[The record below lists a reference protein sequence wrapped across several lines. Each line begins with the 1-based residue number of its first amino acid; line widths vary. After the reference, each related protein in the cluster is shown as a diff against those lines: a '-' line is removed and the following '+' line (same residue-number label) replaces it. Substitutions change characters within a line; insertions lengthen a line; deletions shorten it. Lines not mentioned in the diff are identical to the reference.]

1 MGAVMHGLARPKLR
15 NRAHGPLRLQRAVRR
30 AGQDPAPTN
39 RTGMRNRQLHAAL
52 AAFAEEAAFQLASD
66 TADGAEVPFEVVELA
81 GGRREAPLYCYRPL
95 TASFIDER
103 LSILGRLPSFLPAV
117 HALSACGG
125 LDAYLVARG
134 EARVSANPRARA
146 EEVLRHFLTRVFEDA
161 GDFALSQQRL
171 LRAYEDLESVVMEG
185 RALTEVVA
193 PLLGLALSSDEV
205 ALGDGLTLVRAEGCD
220 DAPADAVRARE
231 DGNSIVL
238 ARLTWEAAPG
248 DEAPLRHAQVRL
260 RRLLTPLRLY
270 DAAGI
275 VLARTAWTRTGG
287 AAWQPFAL
295 AGGAT
300 PRGVCVIPAQ
310 QEDEL
315 RAFLSLIARRTPR
328 SGELAWALHR
338 FELATDR
345 ERPSEAL
352 TDVLLALRALLEPEG
367 PQTGRL
373 AGRVAAL
380 CAIPEQRAQVT
391 ERIAHLVA
399 LERSVVAGVA
409 PDDTALEGLVDEL
422 TGWLRALL
430 RDVLCG
436 HLDSDLRT
444 LADAMLR
451 EEDARQQTVV

>member
-1 MGAVMHGLARPKLR
+1 
-15 NRAHGPLRLQRAVRR
+15 
-30 AGQDPAPTN
+30 
-39 RTGMRNRQLHAAL
+39 MRNRQLHAAL

-66 TADGAEVPFEVVELA
+66 TADGAEVPFEVVEL
-81 GGRREAPLYCYRPL
+81 GGSRREAPLYCYRPL

-103 LSILGRLPSFLPAV
+103 LSILGRLTSYLPAV
-117 HALSACGG
+117 HALAACGG
-125 LDAYLVARG
+125 LDAYLVSRG
-134 EARVSANPRARA
+134 ESQVPAQPRARA
-146 EEVLRHFLTRVFEDA
+146 EETLRHFLTRVFEECSE
-161 GDFALSQQRL
+161 FELSPDRL
-171 LRAYEDLESVVMEG
+171 ARAYEELEGPVMEG

-193 PLLGLALSSDEV
+193 PIMGLALMSDEIV
-205 ALGDGLTLVRAEGCD
+205 LGDGLSLVRADAIG
-220 DAPADAVRARE
+220 DAPAETRRTGDDAAPQV
-231 DGNSIVL
+231 VL

-260 RRLLTPLRLY
+260 RRLLTALRLY

-287 AAWQPFAL
+287 NPWQPFAIS
-295 AGGAT
+295 GGAR
-300 PRGVCVIPAQ
+300 PRGVCVIPVQ

-315 RAFLSLIARRTPR
+315 RAFLSLISRRTPR
-328 SGELAWALHR
+328 SGELAWALGR
-338 FELATDR
+338 FELANDR
-345 ERPSEAL
+345 ARPSEAL
-352 TDVLLALRALLEPEG
+352 TDILLALRALLEPEG

-380 CAIPEQRAQVT
+380 CAIPESRAQVT

-409 PDDTALEGLVDEL
+409 PEDSALENLVDEL

-436 HLDSDLRT
+436 HLDSDLRAVADEM
-444 LADAMLR
+444 LA
-451 EEDARQQTVV
+451 EEDARQRTIV

>member
-1 MGAVMHGLARPKLR
+1 
-15 NRAHGPLRLQRAVRR
+15 
-30 AGQDPAPTN
+30 
-39 RTGMRNRQLHAAL
+39 MRNRQLHAAL
-52 AAFAEEAAFQLASD
+52 AAFAEEAAFQLAAD
-66 TADGAEVPFEVVELA
+66 TAEGAEVPFEVVELA

-103 LSILGRLPSFLPAV
+103 LSILGRLTSYLPAL
-117 HALSACGG
+117 HALAACGG
-125 LDAYLVARG
+125 LDAYLVSRG
-134 EARVSANPRARA
+134 EARVPAQPRARA
-146 EEVLRHFLTRVFEDA
+146 EEALRHFLTRTFEETT
-161 GDFALSQQRL
+161 DFELSPDRL
-171 LRAYEDLESVVMEG
+171 ARAYEELESLVMEG

-193 PLLGLALSSDEV
+193 PILGLALMSEEIL
-205 ALGDGLTLVRAEGCD
+205 LGDGLSLVRADRFD
-220 DAPADAVRARE
+220 DLPLELRRARE
-231 DGNSIVL
+231 EDGPQIVL

-260 RRLLTPLRLY
+260 RRLLTALRLY

-287 AAWQPFAL
+287 NPWQPFAI
-295 AGGAT
+295 AGGAQA
-300 PRGVCVIPAQ
+300 RGVCVIPAQ

-328 SGELAWALHR
+328 SGELAWALGR
-338 FELATDR
+338 FELANDR
-345 ERPSEAL
+345 QRPSEAL
-352 TDVLLALRALLEPEG
+352 TDILLALRALLEPEG

-380 CAIPEQRAQVT
+380 CALPESRAKVT

-399 LERSVVAGVA
+399 LERAVVAGVA
-409 PDDTALEGLVDEL
+409 PEDSALENLVDEL

-436 HLDSDLRT
+436 HLDSDLRAVADEL
-444 LADAMLR
+444 LA
-451 EEDARQQTVV
+451 EEDHRQRTIA

>member
-1 MGAVMHGLARPKLR
+1 
-15 NRAHGPLRLQRAVRR
+15 
-30 AGQDPAPTN
+30 
-39 RTGMRNRQLHAAL
+39 MRNRQLHAAL

-66 TADGAEVPFEVVELA
+66 TAQGAEVPFEVVEL
-81 GGRREAPLYCYRPL
+81 GGSRHDSPLYCYRPL

-103 LSILGRLPSFLPAV
+103 LPILGRLTSYAPAV
-117 HALSACGG
+117 HALAACGG

-134 EARVSANPRARA
+134 ESQFPAQPRARA
-146 EEVLRHFLTRVFEDA
+146 EEALRHFLTRTFEDS
-161 GDFALSQQRL
+161 GDFELSPDRL
-171 LRAYEDLESVVMEG
+171 ARAYEELEGLVMDG

-193 PLLGLALSSDEV
+193 PIMGLALMSDEIV
-205 ALGDGLTLVRAEGCD
+205 LGNGLTLVRADACEG
-220 DAPADAVRARE
+220 APAEARRERE
-231 DGNSIVL
+231 DGHQVVL

-260 RRLLTPLRLY
+260 RRLLTALRLY
-270 DAAGI
+270 DAAGV

-287 AAWQPFAL
+287 GAWQPFAIA
-295 AGGAT
+295 AGAE
-300 PRGVCVIPAQ
+300 PRGVCVIPVA

-315 RAFLSLIARRTPR
+315 RAFLSLIGRRTPR
-328 SGELAWALHR
+328 SGELAWALGR
-338 FELATDR
+338 FELANDR
-345 ERPSEAL
+345 PRPSEAL

-380 CAIPEQRAQVT
+380 CAIPESRAQVT

-409 PDDTALEGLVDEL
+409 PEDAALITLVDEL

-436 HLDSDLRT
+436 HLDSDLRAVADEM
-444 LADAMLR
+444 LA
-451 EEDARQQTVV
+451 EEDHRQRTVV

>member
-1 MGAVMHGLARPKLR
+1 
-15 NRAHGPLRLQRAVRR
+15 
-30 AGQDPAPTN
+30 
-39 RTGMRNRQLHAAL
+39 MRNRQLHAAL
-52 AAFAEEAAFQLASD
+52 AAFAEEAALQLAAD

-103 LSILGRLPSFLPAV
+103 LSILGRLTSYLPAV
-117 HALSACGG
+117 HALAACGG
-125 LDAYLVARG
+125 LDAYLVSRG
-134 EARVSANPRARA
+134 EARVPAQPRARA
-146 EEVLRHFLTRVFEDA
+146 EEALRHFLTRTFEDTT
-161 GDFALSQQRL
+161 DFELSPDRL
-171 LRAYEDLESVVMEG
+171 ARAYEELESLVMEG

-193 PLLGLALSSDEV
+193 PIMGLALMSDEIV
-205 ALGDGLTLVRAEGCD
+205 LGDGLSLVRAGVHG
-220 DAPADAVRARE
+220 DAPAEVRRAHE
-231 DGNSIVL
+231 DDGHQVVL

-260 RRLLTPLRLY
+260 RRLLTALRLY

-287 AAWQPFAL
+287 NPWQPFAI
-295 AGGAT
+295 AGGAQA
-300 PRGVCVIPAQ
+300 RGVCVVPVQ

-328 SGELAWALHR
+328 HGELAWALGR
-338 FELATDR
+338 FELANDR
-345 ERPSEAL
+345 ARPSEAL

-380 CAIPEQRAQVT
+380 CALPESRAQVT

-409 PDDTALEGLVDEL
+409 PEDGALVHLVDEL

-436 HLDSDLRT
+436 HLDSDLRAVADEL
-444 LADAMLR
+444 LA
-451 EEDARQQTVV
+451 EEDHRQRTIA

>member
-1 MGAVMHGLARPKLR
+1 
-15 NRAHGPLRLQRAVRR
+15 
-30 AGQDPAPTN
+30 
-39 RTGMRNRQLHAAL
+39 MRNRQLHAAL
-52 AAFAEEAAFQLASD
+52 AAFAEEAAFQLAAD
-66 TADGAEVPFEVVELA
+66 TAGGAEIPFEVVELS
-81 GGRREAPLYCYRPL
+81 GRRREAPLYCYRPL

-117 HALSACGG
+117 HALAVCGG

-134 EARVSANPRARA
+134 EARVPTQPRARA
-146 EEVLRHFLTRVFEDA
+146 EAALRHFLMRVFEDA
-161 GDFALSQQRL
+161 DDFQLVPDRL
-171 LRAYEDLESVVMEG
+171 VRAYEELESVVMEG

-193 PLLGLALSSDEV
+193 PLLGLALASGEV
-205 ALGDGLTLVRAEGCD
+205 PLGEGLTLVRADATD
-220 DAPADAVRARE
+220 DAPADAVHERE
-231 DGNSIVL
+231 DGNSVVL

-260 RRLLTPLRLY
+260 RRLLTTLRLY

-275 VLARTAWTRTGG
+275 ALARTAWTRTGG
-287 AAWQPFAL
+287 GGWQPFAL
-295 AGGAT
+295 AGGAQ

-315 RAFLSLIARRTPR
+315 RAFLSLIGRRTPR
-328 SGELAWALHR
+328 AGELAWALRR
-338 FELATDR
+338 FELAIDR
-345 ERPSEAL
+345 PRPSEAL

-380 CAIPEQRAQVT
+380 CAIPEHRAQVT

-399 LERSVVAGVA
+399 LERAVVAGVA
-409 PDDTALEGLVDEL
+409 PEDSALEGLVDEL

-451 EEDARQQTVV
+451 EEDARQQTVA

>member
-1 MGAVMHGLARPKLR
+1 
-15 NRAHGPLRLQRAVRR
+15 
-30 AGQDPAPTN
+30 
-39 RTGMRNRQLHAAL
+39 MRNRQLHAAL

-66 TADGAEVPFEVVELA
+66 TAEGAEVPFEVVEL
-81 GGRREAPLYCYRPL
+81 GGSRRDAPLYCYRPL

-103 LSILGRLPSFLPAV
+103 LSILGRLTSYLPAV
-117 HALSACGG
+117 HALATCGG
-125 LDAYLVARG
+125 LDAYLVSHG
-134 EARVSANPRARA
+134 ESRVPSQPRARA
-146 EEVLRHFLTRVFEDA
+146 EQALRHFLTQVFADSS
-161 GDFALSQQRL
+161 DFELAPERL
-171 LRAYEDLESVVMEG
+171 ARAYEELEGLVMEG

-193 PLLGLALSSDEV
+193 PILGLALMSEEIV
-205 ALGDGLTLVRAEGCD
+205 LGDGLSLVRSDALG
-220 DAPADAVRARE
+220 DAPADVRRGGDEEAPQV
-231 DGNSIVL
+231 VL

-260 RRLLTPLRLY
+260 RRLLTALRLY

-287 AAWQPFAL
+287 NPWQPFAIS
-295 AGGAT
+295 GGAQA
-300 PRGVCVIPAQ
+300 RGVCVIPVQ

-315 RAFLSLIARRTPR
+315 RAFLSLISRRTPR
-328 SGELAWALHR
+328 SGELAWALGR
-338 FELATDR
+338 FELANDR
-345 ERPSEAL
+345 ARPSEAL

-367 PQTGRL
+367 QQTGRL

-380 CAIPEQRAQVT
+380 CAIPESRAQVT

-409 PDDTALEGLVDEL
+409 PDDAALQNLVDEL

-436 HLDSDLRT
+436 HLDSDLRAVADEL
-444 LADAMLR
+444 LA
-451 EEDARQQTVV
+451 EEDARQHTVF

>member
-1 MGAVMHGLARPKLR
+1 
-15 NRAHGPLRLQRAVRR
+15 VR
-30 AGQDPAPTN
+30 DEPHD
-39 RTGMRNRQLHAAL
+39 MRNRQLHAAL
-52 AAFAEEAAFQLASD
+52 AAFAEEAALHLASD
-66 TADGAEVPFEVVELA
+66 TAGGAEVPFEVVELG

-103 LSILGRLPSFLPAV
+103 QSILARLPTFLPAV
-117 HALSACGG
+117 HGLAACGG

-134 EARVSANPRARA
+134 DARVPAAPRDRA
-146 EEVLRHFLTRVFEDA
+146 EEALRHFLTRVFEEC
-161 GDFALSQQRL
+161 GDFALSPERL
-171 LRAYEDLESVVMEG
+171 ARAYEELESVVMEG
-185 RALTEVVA
+185 RALAEVVA
-193 PLLGLALSSDEV
+193 PVLGLALGSEEI
-205 ALGDGLTLVRAEGCD
+205 ALGDGLSLVRADRCD
-220 DAPADAVRARE
+220 DAPADAVRERE
-231 DGNSIVL
+231 DGHQVVL

-260 RRLLTPLRLY
+260 RRLLTALRLY

-287 AAWQPFAL
+287 GAWQPFAIG
-295 AGGAT
+295 GGAQ
-300 PRGVCVIPAQ
+300 PRGVCVVPVQ

-315 RAFLSLIARRTPR
+315 RAFLSLIGRRTPR
-328 SGELAWALHR
+328 SGEVAWALGR

-345 ERPSEAL
+345 ARPSEAL

-373 AGRVAAL
+373 AGRIAAL
-380 CAIPEQRAQVT
+380 CALPEQRAQVT

-399 LERSVVAGVA
+399 LERAVVAGVA
-409 PDDTALEGLVDEL
+409 PEDSALEALVDEL

-436 HLDSDLRT
+436 HLDSDLRAVADEM
-444 LADAMLR
+444 LA
-451 EEDARQQTVV
+451 EEDHRQRTIA

>member
-1 MGAVMHGLARPKLR
+1 
-15 NRAHGPLRLQRAVRR
+15 
-30 AGQDPAPTN
+30 
-39 RTGMRNRQLHAAL
+39 MRNRQLHAAL

-66 TADGAEVPFEVVELA
+66 TADGAEIPFEVVELG

-103 LSILGRLPSFLPAV
+103 LSILGRLASFLPAV

-125 LDAYLVARG
+125 LDAYLVACG
-134 EARVSANPRARA
+134 EARVPAHPRARA
-146 EEVLRHFLTRVFEDA
+146 EETLRHFLTRVFEDCT
-161 GDFALSQQRL
+161 DFALSPDRL
-171 LRAYEDLESVVMEG
+171 ARAYEELEAMVMDG
-185 RALTEVVA
+185 RALAEVVA

-205 ALGDGLTLVRAEGCD
+205 ALGDGLTLVRADAYD
-220 DAPADAVRARE
+220 DAPADAVRERE
-231 DGNSIVL
+231 DGAAVVL

-260 RRLLTPLRLY
+260 RRLLTALRLY
-270 DAAGI
+270 DAAGV

-287 AAWQPFAL
+287 GAWQPFAL
-295 AGGAT
+295 SAGAV
-300 PRGVCVIPAQ
+300 PRGVCVVPAQ

-315 RAFLSLIARRTPR
+315 RAFLSLVGRRTPR
-328 SGELAWALHR
+328 AGELAWALRR

-345 ERPSEAL
+345 PRPSEAL
-352 TDVLLALRALLEPEG
+352 TDVLMALRALLEPEG

-391 ERIAHLVA
+391 ERIAHIVA

-409 PDDTALEGLVDEL
+409 PEDAALEPLVDEL

-436 HLDSDLRT
+436 HLDSDLRAV
-444 LADAMLR
+444 ADSILT
-451 EEDARQQTVV
+451 EDDVRQRTIA

>member
-1 MGAVMHGLARPKLR
+1 MG
-15 NRAHGPLRLQRAVRR
+15 
-30 AGQDPAPTN
+30 TN
-39 RTGMRNRQLHAAL
+39 RTGMRNRPLHAAL
-52 AAFAEEAAFQLASD
+52 AAFAEEAAFTLASD
-66 TADGAEVPFEVVELA
+66 AADGAEVPFEVVELG

-95 TASFIDER
+95 TAGFIDER
-103 LSILGRLPSFLPAV
+103 RSMLGRLTSFLPAV
-117 HALSACGG
+117 HALAACGG
-125 LDAYLVARG
+125 LDAYLIARG
-134 EARVSANPRARA
+134 ESTFAAQPRARA
-146 EEVLRHFLTRVFEDA
+146 EEALRHFLVRVFEDC
-161 GDFALSQQRL
+161 GDFELSPERL
-171 LRAYEDLESVVMEG
+171 ARAYDELEGLVMEG

-193 PLLGLALSSDEV
+193 PVMGLALMSDEI
-205 ALGDGLTLVRAEGCD
+205 ALGEGLSLVRAGAHG
-220 DAPADAVRARE
+220 DAPAEALRPFGDDDHQV
-231 DGNSIVL
+231 VL

-260 RRLLTPLRLY
+260 RRLLTGLRLY

-287 AAWQPFAL
+287 GGWQPFAL
-295 AGGAT
+295 SGGAQ
-300 PRGVCVIPAQ
+300 PRGTCVVPAQ

-315 RAFLSLIARRTPR
+315 RAFLSLVGRRTPR
-328 SGELAWALHR
+328 SGELAWALGR

-345 ERPSEAL
+345 ARSSEAL

-380 CAIPEQRAQVT
+380 CAIPECRATVT

-409 PDDTALEGLVDEL
+409 PEDTALEHLVDEL

-436 HLDSDLRT
+436 HLDSDLRAVADEL
-444 LADAMLR
+444 LA
-451 EEDARQQTVV
+451 EEEARQRTIA

>member
-1 MGAVMHGLARPKLR
+1 
-15 NRAHGPLRLQRAVRR
+15 
-30 AGQDPAPTN
+30 
-39 RTGMRNRQLHAAL
+39 MRNRQLYAAL
-52 AAFAEEAAFQLASD
+52 AAFAEEAALQLASD
-66 TADGAEVPFEVVELA
+66 AADGAEVPFEVVEL
-81 GGRREAPLYCYRPL
+81 GGSRREAPLYCYRPL

-103 LSILGRLPSFLPAV
+103 LSILGRLTSFAPAV
-117 HALSACGG
+117 HALAACGG

-134 EARVSANPRARA
+134 ESKFPAQPRARA
-146 EEVLRHFLTRVFEDA
+146 EQALRHFLTRVFEDCS
-161 GDFALSQQRL
+161 DFELSRERL
-171 LRAYEDLESVVMEG
+171 ARAYEELEGMVMEG

-193 PLLGLALSSDEV
+193 PLMGLALASDEI
-205 ALGDGLTLVRAEGCD
+205 ALGEGLSLVRADACD
-220 DAPADAVRARE
+220 DAPADARRERE
-231 DGNSIVL
+231 DGHQVVL

-260 RRLLTPLRLY
+260 RRLLTALRLY

-287 AAWQPFAL
+287 GAWQPFAL
-295 AGGAT
+295 GGGA
-300 PRGVCVIPAQ
+300 PARGVCVVPAQ

-315 RAFLSLIARRTPR
+315 RAFLSLIGRRTPR
-328 SGELAWALHR
+328 SGELAWALGR

-345 ERPSEAL
+345 ARPSEAL
-352 TDVLLALRALLEPEG
+352 TDILLALRALLEPEG

-380 CAIPEQRAQVT
+380 CALPESRATVT
-391 ERIAHLVA
+391 ERIAHLIA

-409 PDDTALEGLVDEL
+409 PDDTALEHLVDEL

-436 HLDSDLRT
+436 HLDSDLRAVADEL
-444 LADAMLR
+444 LA
-451 EEDARQQTVV
+451 EEDARQRTIA

>member
-1 MGAVMHGLARPKLR
+1 
-15 NRAHGPLRLQRAVRR
+15 
-30 AGQDPAPTN
+30 
-39 RTGMRNRQLHAAL
+39 MRNRQLHAAL
-52 AAFAEEAAFQLASD
+52 AAFAEEAAFQLSSD
-66 TADGAEVPFEVVELA
+66 TAEGAEVPFEVVEL
-81 GGRREAPLYCYRPL
+81 GGNRREAPLYCYRPL
-95 TASFIDER
+95 TAAFIDER
-103 LSILGRLPSFLPAV
+103 LSILGRLTTYLPAV
-117 HALSACGG
+117 HALAACGG

-134 EARVSANPRARA
+134 ESQVPAQPRARA
-146 EEVLRHFLTRVFEDA
+146 EEALRHFLTRVFEECS
-161 GDFALSQQRL
+161 DFAVQPDRL
-171 LRAYEDLESVVMEG
+171 ARAYEELEGLVMEG

-193 PLLGLALSSDEV
+193 PIMGLALAGDEIV
-205 ALGDGLTLVRAEGCD
+205 LGDGLSLVRADACD
-220 DAPADAVRARE
+220 DAPADARRERE
-231 DGNSIVL
+231 DGHQVVL

-260 RRLLTPLRLY
+260 RRLLTALRLY

-287 AAWQPFAL
+287 NPWQPFAIG
-295 AGGAT
+295 GGAQA
-300 PRGVCVIPAQ
+300 RGVCVVPAQ

-328 SGELAWALHR
+328 SGELAWALGR

-345 ERPSEAL
+345 ARPSEAL
-352 TDVLLALRALLEPEG
+352 TDILLALRALLEPEG

-380 CAIPEQRAQVT
+380 CALPESRAQVT

-399 LERSVVAGVA
+399 LERAVVAGVA
-409 PDDTALEGLVDEL
+409 PEDSALINLVDEL

-436 HLDSDLRT
+436 HLDSDLRAVADEM
-444 LADAMLR
+444 LA
-451 EEDARQQTVV
+451 EEDARQRTIA

>member
-1 MGAVMHGLARPKLR
+1 
-15 NRAHGPLRLQRAVRR
+15 
-30 AGQDPAPTN
+30 
-39 RTGMRNRQLHAAL
+39 MRNRQLHAAL

-66 TADGAEVPFEVVELA
+66 TADGAEVPFEVVELGG
-81 GGRREAPLYCYRPL
+81 GGRHDAPLYCYRPL

-103 LSILGRLPSFLPAV
+103 LPILGRLTSYAPAV
-117 HALSACGG
+117 HALAACGG

-134 EARVSANPRARA
+134 ESQFPAQPRARA
-146 EEVLRHFLTRVFEDA
+146 EEALRHFLMRSFEDS
-161 GDFALSQQRL
+161 GDFELSPQRL
-171 LRAYEDLESVVMEG
+171 ARAYEELEGLVMEG

-193 PLLGLALSSDEV
+193 PIMGLALISEEV
-205 ALGDGLTLVRAEGCD
+205 VLGNGLSLVRAGGFEG
-220 DAPADAVRARE
+220 APADVRRERE
-231 DGNSIVL
+231 DGHQVVL

-260 RRLLTPLRLY
+260 RRLLTALRLY

-287 AAWQPFAL
+287 GAWQPFAIA
-295 AGGAT
+295 AGAE
-300 PRGVCVIPAQ
+300 PRGVCVIPVQ

-315 RAFLSLIARRTPR
+315 RAFLSLIGRRTPR
-328 SGELAWALHR
+328 SGELAWALGR
-338 FELATDR
+338 FELANDR
-345 ERPSEAL
+345 SRPSEAL
-352 TDVLLALRALLEPEG
+352 TDILLALRALLEPEG

-380 CAIPEQRAQVT
+380 CALPESRAQVT

-409 PDDTALEGLVDEL
+409 PEDSALINLVDEL

-436 HLDSDLRT
+436 HLDSDLRAVADEM
-444 LADAMLR
+444 LA
-451 EEDARQQTVV
+451 EEDERQRTVV

>member
-1 MGAVMHGLARPKLR
+1 MHGLGAQSCGSGARCPD
-15 NRAHGPLRLQRAVRR
+15 RLQGILRHG
-30 AGQDPAPTN
+30 GQPPPGTN
-39 RTGMRNRQLHAAL
+39 PTGMRNRQLHAAL
-52 AAFAEEAAFQLASD
+52 AAFAEEAAFQLSSD
-66 TADGAEVPFEVVELA
+66 TADGAEVPFEVVEL
-81 GGRREAPLYCYRPL
+81 GGSRREAPLYCYRPL

-103 LSILGRLPSFLPAV
+103 LSILGRLASYAPAV
-117 HALSACGG
+117 HALAACGG

-134 EARVSANPRARA
+134 ESQFPAQPRARA
-146 EEVLRHFLTRVFEDA
+146 EHALRHFLTRTFEEA
-161 GDFALSQQRL
+161 SDFALSTERL
-171 LRAYEDLESVVMEG
+171 ARAYEELEGLVMDG

-193 PLLGLALSSDEV
+193 PIMGLALMSDEIV
-205 ALGDGLTLVRAEGCD
+205 LGDGLTLVRADACEG
-220 DAPADAVRARE
+220 APADARRERE
-231 DGNSIVL
+231 DGHQVVL

-260 RRLLTPLRLY
+260 RRLLTALRLY

-287 AAWQPFAL
+287 SAWQPFAIA
-295 AGGAT
+295 AGAE
-300 PRGVCVIPAQ
+300 PRGVCVIPVQ

-315 RAFLSLIARRTPR
+315 RAFLSLIGRRTPR
-328 SGELAWALHR
+328 SGELAWALGR
-338 FELATDR
+338 FELANDR
-345 ERPSEAL
+345 PRPSEAL
-352 TDVLLALRALLEPEG
+352 TDILLALRALLEPEG

-380 CAIPEQRAQVT
+380 CALPESRAQVT

-409 PDDTALEGLVDEL
+409 PEDHALVTLVDEL

-436 HLDSDLRT
+436 HLDSDLRAVADEL
-444 LADAMLR
+444 LA
-451 EEDARQQTVV
+451 EEDHRQRTVV

>member
-1 MGAVMHGLARPKLR
+1 MRHG
-15 NRAHGPLRLQRAVRR
+15 GQRA
-30 AGQDPAPTN
+30 AGTN
-39 RTGMRNRQLHAAL
+39 RSGMRNRPLHAAL
-52 AAFAEEAAFQLASD
+52 AAFAEEAAFQLAAD
-66 TADGAEVPFEVVELA
+66 TADGAEVPFEVVEL
-81 GGRREAPLYCYRPL
+81 GGSRREAPLYCYRPL

-103 LSILGRLPSFLPAV
+103 LSILGRLASYLPAV
-117 HALSACGG
+117 HALAACGG

-134 EARVSANPRARA
+134 ESQFPAQPRARA
-146 EEVLRHFLTRVFEDA
+146 EEALRHFLTRVFEDS
-161 GDFALSQQRL
+161 GDFELSAERL
-171 LRAYEDLESVVMEG
+171 ARAYEELEGLVMEG

-193 PLLGLALSSDEV
+193 PVMGLALASEEIL
-205 ALGDGLTLVRAEGCD
+205 LGDGLSLVRADSCD
-220 DAPADAVRARE
+220 GLPADVRRERE
-231 DGNSIVL
+231 DGHQVVL

-260 RRLLTPLRLY
+260 RRLLTALRLY

-275 VLARTAWTRTGG
+275 VLARTAWTRIGG
-287 AAWQPFAL
+287 GAWQPFAI
-295 AGGAT
+295 AGGAQA
-300 PRGVCVIPAQ
+300 RGVCVVPAQ

-328 SGELAWALHR
+328 SGELAWALGR
-338 FELATDR
+338 FELANDR
-345 ERPSEAL
+345 PRPSEAL

-380 CAIPEQRAQVT
+380 CAIPESRAQVT

-409 PDDTALEGLVDEL
+409 PEDHALESLVDEL
-422 TGWLRALL
+422 NGWLRALL

-436 HLDSDLRT
+436 HLDSDLRAVADEL
-444 LADAMLR
+444 LA
-451 EEDARQQTVV
+451 EEDVRQRTIV

>member
-1 MGAVMHGLARPKLR
+1 
-15 NRAHGPLRLQRAVRR
+15 
-30 AGQDPAPTN
+30 
-39 RTGMRNRQLHAAL
+39 MRNRQLHAAL

-66 TADGAEVPFEVVELA
+66 TADGAEVPFEVVEL
-81 GGRREAPLYCYRPL
+81 GGGSRHDSPLYCYRPL

-103 LSILGRLPSFLPAV
+103 LSILGRLTAYAPAV
-117 HALSACGG
+117 HALAACGG

-134 EARVSANPRARA
+134 ESQFPAEPRARA
-146 EEVLRHFLTRVFEDA
+146 EEALRHFLMRTFEDS
-161 GDFALSQQRL
+161 GDFELSPQRMG
-171 LRAYEDLESVVMEG
+171 RAYEELEGLVMEG

-193 PLLGLALSSDEV
+193 PVMGLALTSDEIV
-205 ALGDGLTLVRAEGCD
+205 LGNGLSLVRAGAFEG
-220 DAPADAVRARE
+220 APADARRERE
-231 DGNSIVL
+231 DGHQVVL

-260 RRLLTPLRLY
+260 RRLLTALRLY

-287 AAWQPFAL
+287 GAWQPFAIA
-295 AGGAT
+295 AGAE
-300 PRGVCVIPAQ
+300 PRGVCVIPVQ

-315 RAFLSLIARRTPR
+315 RAFLSLIGRRTPR
-328 SGELAWALHR
+328 SGELAWALGR
-338 FELATDR
+338 FELANDR
-345 ERPSEAL
+345 PRPSEAL
-352 TDVLLALRALLEPEG
+352 TDILLALRALLEPEG

-380 CAIPEQRAQVT
+380 CALPESRAQVT

-409 PDDTALEGLVDEL
+409 PEDSALVNLVDEL

-436 HLDSDLRT
+436 HLDSDLRAVADEM
-444 LADAMLR
+444 LA
-451 EEDARQQTVV
+451 EEDERQRTVV

>member
-1 MGAVMHGLARPKLR
+1 
-15 NRAHGPLRLQRAVRR
+15 
-30 AGQDPAPTN
+30 
-39 RTGMRNRQLHAAL
+39 MRNRQLHAAL

-66 TADGAEVPFEVVELA
+66 TAEGAEVPFEVVELA
-81 GGRREAPLYCYRPL
+81 GGRRDASLYCYRPL

-103 LSILGRLPSFLPAV
+103 LSILGRLTSYLPAV
-117 HALSACGG
+117 HALAACGG
-125 LDAYLVARG
+125 LDAYLVSRG
-134 EARVSANPRARA
+134 ESSVPAQPRARA
-146 EEVLRHFLTRVFEDA
+146 EEALRHFLTRTFEDTS
-161 GDFALSQQRL
+161 DFELSPERL
-171 LRAYEDLESVVMEG
+171 ARAYEELESLVMEG

-193 PLLGLALSSDEV
+193 PIMGLALQSEEIL
-205 ALGDGLTLVRAEGCD
+205 LGDGLSLVRADRFG
-220 DAPADAVRARE
+220 DAPNEIRRARE
-231 DGNSIVL
+231 EDGPQIVL

-260 RRLLTPLRLY
+260 RRLLTALRLY

-287 AAWQPFAL
+287 NPWQPFAIA
-295 AGGAT
+295 AGA
-300 PRGVCVIPAQ
+300 PSRGVCVIPVQ

-328 SGELAWALHR
+328 SGELAWALGR
-338 FELATDR
+338 FELANDR
-345 ERPSEAL
+345 PRPSEAL

-380 CAIPEQRAQVT
+380 CALPESRAQVT

-409 PDDTALEGLVDEL
+409 PEDSALTNLVDEL

-436 HLDSDLRT
+436 HLDSDLRAVADEL
-444 LADAMLR
+444 LA
-451 EEDARQQTVV
+451 EEDHRQRTIA